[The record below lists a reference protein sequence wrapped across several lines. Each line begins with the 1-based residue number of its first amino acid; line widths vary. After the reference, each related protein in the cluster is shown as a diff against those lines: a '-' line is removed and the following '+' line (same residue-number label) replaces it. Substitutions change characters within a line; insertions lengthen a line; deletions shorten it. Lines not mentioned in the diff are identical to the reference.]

1 MCVSQWDPKECAG
14 KTWTVNVMP
23 ESEYYS
29 GTFRLWIDRPDK
41 ASFSIGFSPLE
52 TMAEGWNEVHYAP
65 STESS
70 LRVSSTYI
78 QDEIVAIEQDGVP
91 VEVQPYS
98 TELTLSE
105 GTEIKVTTIYPEGDA
120 KVKISFVNP
129 DTESFISAMYVN
141 DEEVSSSVYLA
152 EDYEL
157 PIGTKMK
164 FVYHYSLYKSE
175 GTCAVNGVS
184 GVPPVEYRLLADAE
198 LVYDVEKYR
207 TLTKKINVS
216 GGADHIQ
223 VTYRGETVALVD
235 GENEL
240 TYQENYTT
248 LGIEVAEG
256 WKLASVTQGD
266 ADMLPEIALWNA
278 FSLTEQGDVEIVVE
292 EDLPDVEDVV
302 YIDEDINLTDH
313 MFTMAG
319 ASGFPMPVNKGYNHI
334 TGFSRDL
341 PLSFFWYTMEGES
354 SLYLND
360 EAQALTPSGG
370 VYDVEVPIVNGDV
383 VRIYVKETPAP
394 CRLSI
399 IDNTSAQVT
408 AVRDYVKPVD
418 FSSSLSVLPC
428 TRIDFESVDGKEFFI
443 KVCDLDTEKVTSKT
457 VFINGDTDIVLTSV
471 DNSVDGILTDSDGE
485 SAVYSL
491 QGIKVGI
498 SSDMSG
504 LPAGVYIV
512 NGRKF
517 TVR

>member
-1 MCVSQWDPKECAG
+1 
-14 KTWTVNVMP
+14 MP

-29 GTFRLWIDRPDK
+29 GTFGLWIDRPDK
-41 ASFSIGFSPLE
+41 ASFSIGFRPLE

-78 QDEIVAIEQDGVP
+78 QDEIVAIQQAGVP

-105 GTEIKVTTIYPEGDA
+105 G
-120 KVKISFVNP
+120 
-129 DTESFISAMYVN
+129 
-141 DEEVSSSVYLA
+141 
-152 EDYEL
+152 
-157 PIGTKMK
+157 
-164 FVYHYSLYKSE
+164 
-175 GTCAVNGVS
+175 
-184 GVPPVEYRLLADAE
+184 
-198 LVYDVEKYR
+198 
-207 TLTKKINVS
+207 
-216 GGADHIQ
+216 
-223 VTYRGETVALVD
+223 
-235 GENEL
+235 
-240 TYQENYTT
+240 
-248 LGIEVAEG
+248 
-256 WKLASVTQGD
+256 
-266 ADMLPEIALWNA
+266 
-278 FSLTEQGDVEIVVE
+278 
-292 EDLPDVEDVV
+292 
-302 YIDEDINLTDH
+302 
-313 MFTMAG
+313 
-319 ASGFPMPVNKGYNHI
+319 
-334 TGFSRDL
+334 
-341 PLSFFWYTMEGES
+341 
-354 SLYLND
+354 
-360 EAQALTPSGG
+360 
-370 VYDVEVPIVNGDV
+370 
-383 VRIYVKETPAP
+383 
-394 CRLSI
+394 